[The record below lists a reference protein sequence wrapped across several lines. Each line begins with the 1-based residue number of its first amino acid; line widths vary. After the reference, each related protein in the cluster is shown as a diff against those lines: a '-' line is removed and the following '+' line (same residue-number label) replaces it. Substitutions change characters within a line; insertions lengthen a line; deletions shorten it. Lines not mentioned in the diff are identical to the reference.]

1 MTPKP
6 DNDAIVRDIE
16 SLAPDLHVESV
27 VFEGG
32 GDFCR
37 AYTVNSDWIFRFAYN
52 DEGSRS
58 LEREQALLPK
68 LAPTLTTP
76 IPNIKY
82 FGHQRETNLTFVGY
96 PKLHGEPLS
105 YDGFM
110 ALKPVRRIQCAN
122 DMVLFLQQLHAF
134 SLDDARAMGVPEC
147 DYPFC
152 RTEEGITEGSADEI
166 YKRELALLTN
176 HPRLST
182 YLDDATRQQVVTSCS
197 RLVDALMESP
207 QPGDLP
213 PALVH
218 GDLSGEHIL
227 LDADKKLIAG
237 VIDFTDVVITT
248 PVLDFMYLT
257 EAYGTDFMLSVM
269 QFYGVPNSKDTGS
282 LVWRLHRWHT
292 VLRLLW
298 ALDHDDQPL
307 AERRASEFL
316 RDSNSIES

>member
-6 DNDAIVRDIE
+6 DDDAIARDIE
-16 SLAPDLHVESV
+16 AVAPDLHVESV
-27 VFEGG
+27 VFEGE

-37 AYTVNSDWIFRFAYN
+37 AYTINTNWIFRFAYN
-52 DEGSRS
+52 DESSRS

-68 LAPTLTTP
+68 LAPTLTIH

-82 FGHQRETNLTFVGY
+82 FGHQRESNLAFVGY
-96 PKLHGEPLS
+96 PKIHGEPLTF
-105 YDGFM
+105 DGFM
-110 ALKPVRRIQCAN
+110 ALEPVRRIQCAN
-122 DMVLFLQQLHAF
+122 DIVLFLQQLHAF

-152 RTEEGITEGSADEI
+152 RTEDGITEGDATEI

-182 YLDDATRQQVVTSCS
+182 YLDDATRQHVVASCS
-197 RLVDALMESP
+197 RLVDALTERP

-227 LDADKKLIAG
+227 LDTDKTLIAG

-269 QFYGVPNSKDTGS
+269 QFYGVSSPKDTGS

-292 VLRLLW
+292 ALRLLW
-298 ALDHDDQPL
+298 ALDHDGSDL
-307 AERRASEFL
+307 AQRRGSELL
-316 RDSNSIES
+316 RESNSVES

>member
-1 MTPKP
+1 LTPKP

-16 SLAPDLHVESV
+16 SFASALHVESV
-27 VFEGG
+27 VFEGE

-58 LEREQALLPK
+58 LECEATLLPK
-68 LAPTLTTP
+68 LAPTLTIP

-82 FGHQRETNLTFVGY
+82 FGHRSETNLAFVGY
-96 PKLHGEPLS
+96 PKIHGEPS
-105 YDGFM
+105 TYDGFM
-110 ALKPVRRIQCAN
+110 ALEPVRRIQCAN

-152 RTEEGITEGSADEI
+152 RTEEGITEGSAGEI
-166 YKRELALLTN
+166 YRRELALLTN

-182 YLDDATRQQVVTSCS
+182 YLDDATRKQVLASCIE
-197 RLVDALMESP
+197 LVLALLASP

-227 LDADKKLIAG
+227 LDTDKKQIAG

-307 AERRASEFL
+307 AERRASELL
-316 RDSNSIES
+316 RDSNSIET